1 MLGKMDS
8 STQRE
13 RQRNVYDFN
22 CGSFPFDNDEPDP
35 SRALVN
41 RRFPPMVEAPFGQNA
56 SLETS
61 REQSTTSPPSPR
73 RVTVVGIQDSPT
85 MQNIWNP
92 KSRNDITVHFEM
104 EVGEDLDSWLEEFS
118 RLKRLGHFHAAEQ
131 YFEDNLRDF
140 SGILPVAIE
149 YSDMLVEQ
157 GAYKRLRQFI
167 SSRRELLNSVERADR
182 EHFAEKRLQILY
194 RANLLL
200 IDTFAAMHSVATLG
214 EAYGKVRL
222 IEQDMRSISK
232 QSEKPVASIDSSE
245 VRPKLFD
252 SRFPV

>member
-1 MLGKMDS
+1 MDS
-8 STQRE
+8 SAQRE

-61 REQSTTSPPSPR
+61 REQNTASPSPPR
-73 RVTVVGIQDSPT
+73 RFTVVGIQDSPT

-149 YSDMLVEQ
+149 YADMLVEQ

-167 SSRRELLNSVERADR
+167 SSHRELLNSVEQADR
-182 EHFAEKRLQILY
+182 EHFAERRLQISY

-200 IDTFAAMHSVATLG
+200 IDAFAAMHSVATLG

-222 IEQDMRSISK
+222 VEQDMRSISK

-245 VRPKLFD
+245 VRPKLLD
-252 SRFPV
+252 SRFPVWLY